1 MLNRKHRFH
10 GYGSLR
16 RVYDNSK
23 SVRGPLVS
31 LRYSIRKPDKK
42 YRVAVVVAKKV
53 NKSAVVRNRIRRR
66 IFEIVRQ
73 SQVKESIDYI
83 FTVYSDQVAE
93 LPAEE
98 LKNQIE
104 QLLSKV

>member
-1 MLNRKHRFH
+1 M
-10 GYGSLR
+10 
-16 RVYDNSK
+16 
-23 SVRGPLVS
+23 
-31 LRYSIRKPDKK
+31 
-42 YRVAVVVAKKV
+42 AVVVAKKV